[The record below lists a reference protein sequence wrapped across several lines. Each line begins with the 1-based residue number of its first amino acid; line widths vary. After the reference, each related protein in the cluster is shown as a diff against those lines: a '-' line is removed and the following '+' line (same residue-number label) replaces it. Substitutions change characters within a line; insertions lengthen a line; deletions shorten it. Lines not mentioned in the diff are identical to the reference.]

1 MACTLLLHR
10 QEEWASVCFAMTS
23 HEKALAF
30 MHVRYRMQSG
40 RRHSALLLALLL
52 SLVCAFPLQLHAEA
66 ARLSRVRLAV
76 HPKFTRL
83 VFDAQG
89 QRPLAV
95 GPASEEGIQVIFPQ
109 LAQDALPGRNLN
121 LSRSMLSGIDLR
133 QTDSGT
139 VIAISFRNKGT
150 TVKHQVTASRPP
162 ASERYRLI
170 LDFYPPGAPE
180 AVDRKP
186 VDDKSTGEPGTA
198 QKPTPK
204 AEKETD
210 LLKDY
215 LQPPPATAL
224 KGAAPESSQDPKG
237 KKSRA
242 SSAEASQSAKSR
254 NKTDGG
260 LPVQP
265 AQPQEPPTPDPEA
278 AAALYDQADAFF
290 AEHEK
295 DLVQNAPEVI
305 ARYIAALNA
314 APRSARA
321 PVAYYRCGLSYF
333 AVANITKAERSFR
346 EVLSSWPESPIAAK
360 CWLGLGRIHIKRNS
374 HIEAI
379 EAFRAALKI
388 PMDKSDVALTH
399 YLLGVTFHSAGI
411 YKEAEEMLNQA
422 ATEDPL
428 LFIREPSVFKTS
440 GEVYFALQKYDK
452 SRDYLLRYLNIQPDS
467 MGRDLILARI
477 AETFLY
483 EGDRST
489 ANRLYNYLRR
499 DFPDSEGGIISS
511 IRQAELMEKQDGRVS
526 GAAQAIYEELAQK
539 NVPPTLRNL
548 VSLKIAAWEY
558 KRENYD
564 KSMEAIDQIMRGR
577 PDSSTYSEAITLRD
591 LVLVGWLKRAF
602 SGNNQALVAQIYEKY
617 LPLFKAMQSPELDL
631 MAADSYATLKF
642 YPAALEIYENILSTS
657 KKKNEDLLLKAAQ
670 SSLFV
675 GDLDKA
681 VQYCKQIQSEAFE
694 NPKSEI
700 LGGIYYRQGKYADAA
715 KSYSKV
721 FQKDKEYL
729 ESPFDSLFSYVKSL
743 VELKKYEDALMVIQK
758 STPRMEKES
767 GEDRLHICLL
777 TSKCQQEIKQTQ
789 QAIESLE
796 GALALTSDEE
806 KVNLIN
812 YEISRLYMALG
823 QTDKA
828 SEKLNAILGTSVSF
842 WKTAAQ
848 QQLDS
853 IQMSRQQQ
861 GEPESTKQ

>member
-1 MACTLLLHR
+1 M
-10 QEEWASVCFAMTS
+10 
-23 HEKALAF
+23 
-30 MHVRYRMQSG
+30 
-40 RRHSALLLALLL
+40 
-52 SLVCAFPLQLHAEA
+52 
-66 ARLSRVRLAV
+66 
-76 HPKFTRL
+76 
-83 VFDAQG
+83 
-89 QRPLAV
+89 
-95 GPASEEGIQVIFPQ
+95 
-109 LAQDALPGRNLN
+109 
-121 LSRSMLSGIDLR
+121 
-133 QTDSGT
+133 
-139 VIAISFRNKGT
+139 
-150 TVKHQVTASRPP
+150 KHQVAASRPP
-162 ASERYRLI
+162 ASGRYRLI
-170 LDFYPPGAPE
+170 LDFYPPGAAE
-180 AVDRKP
+180 AADRKP
-186 VDDKSTGEPGTA
+186 GDDKSASESAVA
-198 QKPTPK
+198 QKPMPK

-224 KGAAPESSQDPKG
+224 KGAAPELSSDPKG
-237 KKSRA
+237 RKSKA
-242 SSAEASQSAKSR
+242 SSVEDARSAKSR
-254 NKTDGG
+254 NKTDSG
-260 LPVQP
+260 LT
-265 AQPQEPPTPDPEA
+265 AQPTQPQAPPTPDQEA

-295 DLVQNAPEVI
+295 DLAQTAPEVI

-321 PVAYYRCGLSYF
+321 SAAYYRCGLSYL

-346 EVLSSWPESPIAAK
+346 EVLSSWPESPVAAK
-360 CWLGLGRIHIKRNS
+360 CWIGLGRIHIKRNS
-374 HIEAI
+374 PIEAI
-379 EAFRAALKI
+379 EAFRAALKT

-422 ATEDPL
+422 MAEDPL
-428 LFIREPSVFKTS
+428 LYIREPNLFKTS

-452 SRDYLLRYLNIQPDS
+452 SREYLLRYLNIQPDS
-467 MGRDLILARI
+467 MGRDLVLAKI

-483 EGDRST
+483 EGDRAT

-511 IRQAELMEKQDGRVS
+511 IRQAELMEKQDGKIS

-539 NVPPTLRNL
+539 SVPPPLRNL
-548 VSLKIAAWEY
+548 VSLKIATWEY
-558 KRENYD
+558 KRENYE
-564 KSMEAIDQIMRGR
+564 KSMEAIEQIMRGR
-577 PDSSTYSEAITLRD
+577 PDSSTYGEAITLRD
-591 LVLVGWLKRAF
+591 LVLVGWLKQAF
-602 SGNNQALVAQIYEKY
+602 SGNNHALVAQIYEKY
-617 LPLFKAMQSPELDL
+617 LSLFKAMQSPEIEL
-631 MAADSYATLKF
+631 MTADSYATLKF
-642 YPAALEIYENILSTS
+642 YPAALAIYENILSTS
-657 KKKNEDLLLKAAQ
+657 KKKNEELLLKAAQ

-675 GDLDKA
+675 GNLDKA

-694 NPKSEI
+694 NRKSEI
-700 LGGIYYRQGKYADAA
+700 LGGIYYRQGKYADAV

-729 ESPFDSLFSYVKSL
+729 GSPFDSLFSYVKSL

-758 STPRMEKES
+758 SAPRMEKES
-767 GEDRLHICLL
+767 GEDRLQICML
-777 TSKCQQEIKQTQ
+777 TSKCQQEINQTQ

-796 GALALTSDEE
+796 AALVLTSDEE

-812 YEISRLYMALG
+812 YEMSRLYMALG

-828 SEKLNAILGTSVSF
+828 SEKLNAILGTSFSF

-848 QQLDS
+848 QQLES